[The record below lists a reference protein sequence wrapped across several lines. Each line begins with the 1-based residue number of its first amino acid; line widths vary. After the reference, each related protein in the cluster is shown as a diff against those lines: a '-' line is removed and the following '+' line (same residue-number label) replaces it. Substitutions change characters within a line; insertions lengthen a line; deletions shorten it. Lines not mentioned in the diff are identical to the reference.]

1 MKGFRWLGLIAFL
14 LAQGVPGTA
23 PSAAAAQAPA
33 QQAQGRQGGGQGA
46 DNAAAAG
53 DTVASPEEGKN
64 GEGEETAADDRSARR
79 ILRIWESLAQQH
91 LARIPELTESINL
104 LRDLVLLSVTL
115 SLLSFLS
122 SGFLIALSLRRGKAQ
137 PAAPAALP
145 EPEKSQE
152 RVDAEPVRGPVR
164 SPEQEISPPAY
175 PGRVQAAPQP
185 APQPRVQER
194 IERPVA
200 PPPSPVPERDE
211 FTGLP
216 HAAVG
221 RTLSQLHRALP
232 DLAGRLPDPRQQE
245 RILRDL
251 DGLLK
256 ARIERFK
263 QASRKGDAYLKE
275 HWIEQDL
282 VTTLNTLA
290 QWLSSTMEERYRGRR
305 GNRVL
310 EEELQRWLYER
321 LAPVCKDAGWFKVEP
336 ILPFT
341 TRFDPKIHYSVGSVE
356 LEGADDLIV
365 TVKAIGRR
373 DPQQGFVTH
382 KAEVIVGR

>member
-14 LAQGVPGTA
+14 LAQGAPGTV

-33 QQAQGRQGGGQGA
+33 QQAQGRQGGSQGA
-46 DNAAAAG
+46 GGTAA
-53 DTVASPEEGKN
+53 
-64 GEGEETAADDRSARR
+64 EGEEKAEVSPPGGGEDAAGASPNDRSAR
-79 ILRIWESLAQQH
+79 ILREWDRRAQQH
-91 LARIPELTESINL
+91 LAAIPELAESIQL

-115 SLLSFLS
+115 SLLGFLS
-122 SGFLIALSLRRGKAQ
+122 SGFLIALSLRRGKEQ
-137 PAAPAALP
+137 PAAPAASP
-145 EPEKSQE
+145 EPEKSPE
-152 RVDAEPVRGPVR
+152 RVDAEPVRGPV
-164 SPEQEISPPAY
+164 QEISPPPYSA
-175 PGRVQAAPQP
+175 RVQAAPPP
-185 APQPRVQER
+185 APQPRAQER
-194 IERPVA
+194 IERPAA
-200 PPPSPVPERDE
+200 PPPPPVPERDE

-232 DLAGRLPDPRQQE
+232 DLASRLPDPRQQE

-263 QASRKGDAYLKE
+263 QGSRKGDAYLKE

-290 QWLSSTMEERYRGRR
+290 QWLSSTLEERYRGRR
-305 GNRVL
+305 GNRIL

-321 LAPVCKDAGWFKVEP
+321 LAPVCKEAGWFKVEP

-356 LEGADDLIV
+356 LEGADDLVV
-365 TVKAIGRR
+365 TVKTIGRR